1 MKKKLI
7 FLLLFIAI
15 WEISPIEVKLKDI
28 ARIEGIRQNQL
39 SGYGIVAGLPGTGD
53 TQSSLT
59 TESMKNYLK
68 NLGLDAGGNLMK
80 SRNIASVLVTANVS
94 TYAKT
99 GDKIDVTVSS
109 IGDARSLEGGV
120 LLQAPLKAANNEVY
134 AVASG
139 VISFGGQDKTYR
151 GRVSRVSQK
160 TAGLIYGGGIVEKE
174 ILAQFFPD
182 TKFDT
187 KFKVILEDQDFTTL
201 NNIQKA
207 IQESRPLQEKQ
218 VKTEVVS
225 PTEIDVL
232 IPKDTE
238 SLPILAVLGELIV
251 EPGNKARVVINER
264 TGTIVMGGN
273 IVVDEVAIAKQGLK
287 LVVTNK
293 RRIFYDEPVEESNDK
308 LIQIKEATSVS
319 DVVDA
324 LGKIGATTKDVIAI
338 LEGLKKAGALH
349 AEVIVQ

>member
-1 MKKKLI
+1 MIMVGFSGIL
-7 FLLLFIAI
+7 
-15 WEISPIEVKLKDI
+15 SIEVKLKDI

-68 NLGLDAGGNLMK
+68 NLGLNANGNLMK
-80 SRNIASVLVTANVS
+80 SRNIASVFVTANIS
-94 TYAKT
+94 SYAKS

-120 LLQAPLKAANNEVY
+120 LLQSPLKAADDKVY

-139 VISFGGQDKTYR
+139 VISFGGKDDSYR

-160 TAGLIYGGGIVEKE
+160 TTGIIHGGGIVENE
-174 ILAQFFPD
+174 IPGKFFPSN
-182 TKFDT
+182 
-187 KFKVILEDQDFTTL
+187 KFKIILEDQDFTTL
-201 NNIQKA
+201 NNIKKA
-207 IQESRPLQEKQ
+207 IEDDDKLQKKQ
-218 VKTEVVS
+218 VETKVVS
-225 PTEIDVL
+225 PTEIDVIIQEEKKEEAL
-232 IPKDTE
+232 
-238 SLPILAVLGELIV
+238 SILAMLGELDIV
-251 EPGNKARVVINER
+251 PGKKARVVINER

-273 IVVDEVAIAKQGLK
+273 IVVSEVAIAKQGLK
-287 LVVTNK
+287 IVVSSK
-293 RRIFYDEPVEESNDK
+293 RRIFYDEPIEESRDK
-308 LIQIKEATSVS
+308 LLEIKESTSVS
-319 DVVDA
+319 DIVDA